1 MGKLQYYLW
10 MSLERF
16 GANGISFLSNICLSY
31 FVVPEEYGVV
41 ASLAIFTNIIFV
53 LLDCGMS
60 DGIMRYKNATDKD
73 FNTLFWFNTFMG
85 VLLCIAYNILAP
97 FVADYLGIPE
107 SEGVMRLL
115 GFGAIL
121 SAMTISQATKLRYV
135 LRFKRMSLINLLA
148 VASMTTTC
156 IIMGWMGCGYWA
168 VAMLTFGFSF
178 YSLLYLFIFT
188 KWSLRFEFS
197 METFKNLWRF
207 GVNLLFT
214 VLTTQVAQN
223 LYSFML
229 GKFSPAQSG
238 YFVQGQKLENAPMRS
253 MESTITYTSFVM
265 ITKEHDEEK
274 RRKEFVKVYGSIAVI
289 MFSFMGLA
297 FSLCEPLID
306 LIFPAKWVPV
316 VPYFRLLV
324 VLGFFQAMS
333 RFQQNFYKVY
343 DRTKVLA
350 KLVLCENVLL
360 IVSCVA
366 LFAMSVD
373 IFAIIYLTIGITMLM
388 NLISLYVGARIASIR
403 YSEFVNLLI
412 RAIIVGL
419 SAIVPTYLLVESLDS
434 NILAIISGVMTFVV
448 ISFAMGMMLMRS
460 YFEQV
465 LKKFLWRKNRI

>member
-1 MGKLQYYLW
+1 MA
-10 MSLERF
+10 LERF

-31 FVVPEEYGVV
+31 FVMPAEYGVV

-60 DGIMRYKNATDKD
+60 DGIMRYKNATDRD

-85 VLLCIAYNILAP
+85 VMLCIAYNILAP
-97 FVADYLGIPE
+97 FIADYLGIPE

-121 SAMTISQATKLRYV
+121 SAMTISQATKLRYT
-135 LRFKRMSLINLLA
+135 LNFKKMSLINLLA
-148 VASMTTTC
+148 VASMATTC
-156 IIMGWMGCGYWA
+156 IIMGWLGCGYWS

-178 YSLLYLFIFT
+178 YTLLYLLIFT
-188 KWSLRFEFS
+188 KWRLRIEFS
-197 METFKNLWRF
+197 METFKDLWRF

-238 YFVQGQKLENAPMRS
+238 YFVQGQKLENAPMKS

-265 ITKEHDEEK
+265 ITKEADEEI
-274 RRKEFVKVYGSIAVI
+274 RRKEFVKIYGAIAMIMISI
-289 MFSFMGLA
+289 MGLA

-306 LIFPAKWVPV
+306 LIFPEKWQPV
-316 VPYFRLLV
+316 IPYFRLLV

-343 DRTKVLA
+343 NQTKLLA
-350 KLVLCENVLL
+350 KLVLCENLLL
-360 IVSCVA
+360 IISCVA

-373 IFAIIYLTIGITMLM
+373 IFMIIYLTIGVTMLM
-388 NLISLYVGARIASIR
+388 NLVSLCMGARIASIK
-403 YSEFVNLLI
+403 YFDFIKLLMRSVI
-412 RAIIVGL
+412 VGVSAIIPVF
-419 SAIVPTYLLVESLDS
+419 YLVESIDS
-434 NILAIISGVMTFVV
+434 NMIAMIAGGILYAAVVLVVGLLVMRPYFDKLVSKLIKGVCN
-448 ISFAMGMMLMRS
+448 
-460 YFEQV
+460 
-465 LKKFLWRKNRI
+465 KKDAPTL

>member
-1 MGKLQYYLW
+1 MNLKYYLW
-10 MSLERF
+10 MALERF
-16 GANGISFLSNICLSY
+16 GANGISFLSNIFLSY
-31 FVVPEEYGVV
+31 FVVPEEYGIV

-60 DGIMRYKNATDKD
+60 DGIMRYKDATDKD

-85 VLLCIAYNILAP
+85 VMLCITYNILAL
-97 FVADYLGIPE
+97 FVADYLGLPE
-107 SEGVMRLL
+107 TEGVMRLM

-121 SAMTISQATKLRYV
+121 SAMTISQATRQRYT
-135 LRFKRMSLINLLA
+135 LNFKKMSLINLA
-148 VASMTTTC
+148 TVASMATTC
-156 IIMGWMGCGYWA
+156 IMMGWLGCGYWA

-178 YSLLYLFIFT
+178 YMLLYLFIFT
-188 KWSLRFEFS
+188 KWRVRFEFS
-197 METFKNLWRF
+197 METFKDLWRF

-238 YFVQGQKLENAPMRS
+238 YFVQGQKLENAPMKS

-274 RRKEFVKVYGSIAVI
+274 RRKEFVKVYGSIAII

-350 KLVLCENVLL
+350 KLVLCENILL

-373 IFAIIYLTIGITMLM
+373 IFAIIYLTIGITMFM
-388 NLISLYVGARIASIR
+388 NLISLYMGARVASIR
-403 YSEFVNLLI
+403 YREFVNLLI
-412 RAIIVGL
+412 RAMVVGL
-419 SAIVPTYLLVESLDS
+419 SAIVPTYLLVESIDS
-434 NILAIISGVMTFVV
+434 NILAIISGVLTFVV
-448 ISFAMGMMLMRS
+448 ILFAMGMMLMRS
-460 YFEQV
+460 YFEQM
-465 LKKFLWRKNRI
+465 LKKFL